1 MAGAQFTVQLDDA
14 AVQAMWRRLIEAGTN
29 LKPLLTEIGSVLEDS
44 TKKRFSSQES
54 PDGVAWSPLSQVTL
68 DRKKTGRIL
77 YESGDLF
84 DSIRFEAG
92 DDFVQLIAGPTEYA
106 ATHQFGR
113 ADNRMFGGPLAP
125 IPARPFLGLS
135 EDDQAEILDAMSD
148 YLKRAT
154 G

>member
-14 AVQAMWRRLIEAGTN
+14 AAQAMWRRLIEAGTN

-92 DDFVQLIAGPTEYA
+92 DDFVQLLAGPTEYA

-125 IPARPFLGLS
+125 ISARPFLGLS

>member
-1 MAGAQFTVQLDDA
+1 MAGAQFTVQLADA

-29 LKPLLTEIGSVLEDS
+29 LKPLLTEIGSILEDS

-54 PDGVAWSPLSQVTL
+54 PDDVAWSPLSQVTL

-92 DDFVQLIAGPTEYA
+92 ADFVQLLAGPTEYA